1 VGRFCLC
8 NPFRL
13 SNIIFSSIGKN
24 RFTFFLQNYF
34 FQKKLLTIYSFST
47 YATIYNKTVLLMKR
61 TYREL
66 NDDTKQRISQALKGR
81 GLTDNHKQAIS
92 DGMRAYW
99 ATIPNKPN
107 DGTNEIKNSIN
118 NENQC

>member
-1 VGRFCLC
+1 MGAFYVC
-8 NPFRL
+8 NLYRL
-13 SNIIFSSIGKN
+13 SNIIFSRIGKTVFN
-24 RFTFFLQNYF
+24 FLYRNI

-92 DGMRAYW
+92 DGMRACW

-107 DGTNEIKNSIN
+107 DGTNEIKK
-118 NENQC
+118 QY

>member
-1 VGRFCLC
+1 
-8 NPFRL
+8 
-13 SNIIFSSIGKN
+13 
-24 RFTFFLQNYF
+24 
-34 FQKKLLTIYSFST
+34 
-47 YATIYNKTVLLMKR
+47 MR

-66 NDDTKQRISQALKGR
+66 NADTKQRISQALKGR

-107 DGTNEIKNSIN
+107 NDEN
-118 NENQC
+118 NESKNLFNDEKSM